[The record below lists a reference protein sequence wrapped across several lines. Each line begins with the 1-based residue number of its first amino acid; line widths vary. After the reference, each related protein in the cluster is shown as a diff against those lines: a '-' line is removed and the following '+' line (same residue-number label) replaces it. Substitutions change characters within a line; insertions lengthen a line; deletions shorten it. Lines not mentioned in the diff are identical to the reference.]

1 MKKWYQSKTIWANII
16 MAALVVAGE
25 LSNVFPISQNP
36 KIWVSVTAVLNIV
49 LRLITTQQI
58 GTEK

>member
-16 MAALVVAGE
+16 MAALAVAGE
-25 LSNVFPISQNP
+25 LSNVSPISQNP